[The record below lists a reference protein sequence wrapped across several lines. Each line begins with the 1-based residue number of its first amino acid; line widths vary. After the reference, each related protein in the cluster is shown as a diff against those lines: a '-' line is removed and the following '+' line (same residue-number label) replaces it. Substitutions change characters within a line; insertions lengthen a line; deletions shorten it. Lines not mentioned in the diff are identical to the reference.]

1 MLSVGARLDM
11 TESRVSHDAALKC
24 SLEQPGLKDEIV
36 TSSRE
41 AIKTNRILIPGN
53 IVSCSILD
61 IRA

>member
-1 MLSVGARLDM
+1 M